1 MIDWDDAFDNSGY
14 VPGADAFRD
23 HWAASAA
30 ELRSTWGYEEIAY
43 GQHSR
48 ERADVFKPKSK
59 EIGTVIFVHGGY
71 WHMLDKS
78 FVSHFAAGPLARGW
92 RVIVPSYPLCP
103 ELRVSQIV
111 ESLQRLI
118 EPIKGEIAL
127 IGHSAGGHLVSRLAT
142 LTPVSR
148 VVSVSG
154 VHDLRPLLA
163 TRMNE
168 TLRLTADEA
177 LAESPA
183 LLPAP
188 KVPITFW
195 VGAAER
201 PEFLRQCRL
210 AAEAWPD
217 ARDVYE
223 PGLHHF
229 NIVDSLCDPDG
240 ALTREVCGDAS

>member
-14 VPGADAFRD
+14 VPESAAMRDAWAIAAAAFRE
-23 HWAASAA
+23 S
-30 ELRSTWGYEEIAY
+30 WGCSEMSY
-43 GQHSR
+43 GTDDR
-48 ERADVFKPKSK
+48 EVADVFLPETPQK
-59 EIGTVIFVHGGY
+59 GTVIFVHGGY
-71 WHMLDKS
+71 WQMLDKS
-78 FVSHFAAGPLARGW
+78 FFSHLAAGPLARGW
-92 RVIVPSYPLCP
+92 RVVVPSYPLCP
-103 ELRVSQIV
+103 SARISGIVQSLRK
-111 ESLQRLI
+111 LI
-118 EPIKGEIAL
+118 ESNTGEIAL

-142 LTPVSR
+142 FTAVSR

-168 TLRLTADEA
+168 TLRLTAEEA

-188 KVPITFW
+188 KMPITFW

-210 AAEAWPD
+210 AGEAWPD
-217 ARDVYE
+217 AREVYE

-229 NIVDSLCDPDG
+229 NIIDSLRDPDG
-240 ALTREVCGDAS
+240 PLTREVCGDVA